1 MDLQSAYLRET
12 SLLMFRPKRSK
23 FRFMKKIP
31 KISIFS
37 LLALSLIA
45 SCPVWCEQELKRLI
59 TPLPGKANSEP
70 GVERNQCAA
79 TMDKYLFQ
87 PIGYEPPEPDS
98 RSAKGKALYSKYNCA
113 QCHSIESGGGELGPP
128 LDGIG
133 GHRGREWIIARLL
146 DPEKQMKAF
155 PAVFGGAPNIM
166 PHMGLSKKDAAFI
179 ADYLLTLPEPGGGF
193 AVQRHPIDKEKI
205 ADKELLNNWRPHNL
219 SEASRNG
226 RILFTQLHCGACHSV
241 DGSADRFGPDLA
253 GVGSRLSSKKLERIL
268 SGAVH
273 SPVMKEQTES
283 LGDERIYDLKEF
295 LLTLPPARS
304 SNSENIDR

>member
-1 MDLQSAYLRET
+1 M
-12 SLLMFRPKRSK
+12 KISK
-23 FRFMKKIP
+23 N
-31 KISIFS
+31 SIFS
-37 LLALSLIA
+37 LLVFSLLA
-45 SCPVWCEQELKRLI
+45 SSPVWCEQELKRLI
-59 TPLPGKANSEP
+59 TPLPEKPNSEP
-70 GVERNQCAA
+70 GAERNQCAA
-79 TMDKYLFQ
+79 TMDKYLF
-87 PIGYEPPEPDS
+87 PPVGYEPPDADS
-98 RSAKGKALYSKYNCA
+98 RSARGKSLYLKHNCA
-113 QCHSIESGGGELGPP
+113 QCHSIGNSGGELGPP

-155 PAVFGGAPNIM
+155 PAIFGGAPNIM
-166 PHMGLSKKDAAFI
+166 PHMVIGKKDAAFI

-193 AVQRHPIDKEKI
+193 AVQRHPFDKEKQV
-205 ADKELLNNWRPHNL
+205 DKASPNGWHPHPA

-226 RILFTQLHCGACHSV
+226 RLLFSELHCGACHSV

-253 GVGSRLSSKKLERIL
+253 GVGARLSSKKLERIL

-295 LLTLPPARS
+295 LLTLPPARPGS
-304 SNSENIDR
+304 PASIDR